1 MLRSFADH
9 HKIPQTTYAATGAFD
24 PVLGVDTQLFIDP
37 SLLRDAETPEF
48 SGSHTRVREYFGD
61 VLKIVQGISA
71 PQDRLFR
78 EADRLLTFP
87 EVNGLCIGYSKG
99 VHGSGM
105 GSAIRSRL
113 LTTIM
118 QIVKAGTSDPA
129 IFELVGTF
137 EEGVGPD
144 RISDMVA
151 RIILPDLI
159 AFTQRICS
167 DLGVPMEE
175 MQAVKGG
182 DMEDLPVN
190 PVTGGPLILV
200 PKEILRDLPVAE
212 EYSDIV
218 WIAQQN
224 QKLREHFNAMIGE
237 KWSEVTR
244 AERKRVLK
252 VSYINEPDI
261 LALVLKVYR
270 EAKLNAYDFDVDPAG
285 EVAWYRASRDVVSSA
300 PLDLTLPETPD
311 KKDVEAVVATIC
323 EHFRKLVEDN
333 QLCKLL
339 YDGSGKPKH
348 ESAAQLL
355 FFGIAQAY
363 CEANDIDL
371 TAESDAGRG
380 PVDFKASRG
389 YTDKVVVEVKLTT
402 NKNLIS
408 GFQNQLPIYQKA
420 EKPARG
426 VYLVIH
432 NGGSVVRLAALQ
444 KEAAQAGGSA
454 PRVLIVDAIPKAS
467 ASKAKSPD

>member
-9 HKIPQTTYAATGAFD
+9 YKIPQSKYAETGAFD
-24 PVLGVDTQLFIDP
+24 PVLGIDTKLFIDP
-37 SLLRDAETPEF
+37 SLLRHAKTPEIA
-48 SGSHTRVREYFGD
+48 GSHERVGEYFQD
-61 VLKIVQGISA
+61 VLKVVRCIDK
-71 PQDRLFR
+71 PQDRFFR
-78 EADRLLTFP
+78 EADKLLTFP

-99 VHGSGM
+99 VRGSGM
-105 GSAIRSRL
+105 GPAIRSRL
-113 LTTIM
+113 LTSVV
-118 QIVKAGTSDPA
+118 QIVKAGTSDPT

-151 RIILPDLI
+151 RIILADLI
-159 AFTQRICS
+159 SFTQRVCS
-167 DLGVPMEE
+167 DLGVPMVA
-175 MQAVKGG
+175 MQAMKRGE
-182 DMEDLPVN
+182 MEDLPLN
-190 PVTGGPLILV
+190 PVTQGPLILV
-200 PKEILRDLPVAE
+200 PKEVLRDLPVAE

-224 QKLREHFNAMIGE
+224 QKLRDHFNAMIGE
-237 KWSEVTR
+237 SWSDVTK

-252 VSYINEPDI
+252 ESYISSPEI

-270 EAKLNAYDFDVDPAG
+270 EAKLDAYDFDVDPTG
-285 EVAWYRASRDVVSSA
+285 EVVWYRASREVVTNS
-300 PLDLTLPETPD
+300 PLKLSLPETPE
-311 KKDVEAVVATIC
+311 KRDVEAVVLAIC
-323 EHFRKLVEDN
+323 EHFRTLIEDN
-333 QLCKLL
+333 QLCHLL
-339 YDGSGKPKH
+339 YDANDKPKH

-363 CEANDIDL
+363 CEANDVDL

-380 PVDFKASRG
+380 PVDFKTSRG
-389 YTDKVVVEVKLTT
+389 YTDKVLVEVKLTT

-432 NGGSVVRLAALQ
+432 NGGSEVRLAALQ
-444 KEAAQAGGSA
+444 KEAAQAGGDA